1 MTAQNSTDANEIIWG
16 AEAIG
21 VIIGLSKRQVF
32 HLLEHDQLKGA
43 RKIGRRWCILRRF
56 LLSNFEPK

>member
-1 MTAQNSTDANEIIWG
+1 MTAQNYTDGNEIIWG

-21 VIIGLSKRQVF
+21 VIIGLTTRQVF
-32 HLLEHDQLKGA
+32 HLLYNNQLKGA

-56 LLSNFEPK
+56 LLANFEP